1 MYSDN
6 CNKSYC
12 MIEQKPFRSILF
24 FSLPLVFANLF
35 QQLYSFTDAWIVS
48 EFVSG
53 YALGSVGSTS
63 SIQFLVIGFCIGFS
77 TGLAIPVSHAF
88 GAKDEAKLYRIIRN
102 SMLVSLVLSVA
113 LAVLFCSLIHPIISI
128 LQIQESLS
136 KDAIS
141 YLIIIFAGIP
151 ATVFYNLAASVL
163 RAVGNSRSPSLYL
176 FFSLFINLILDL
188 LFVIVFGLGV
198 IGAATATVL
207 AQALCTIICF
217 LKINKQIVKINEIE
231 FWRKD
236 PSDSIVIKDLISV
249 GIPMGLQ
256 SSITALGAIIIQRAN
271 NELGDIYSI
280 AFAAGSKIRQVFMC
294 PFDAFATGTS
304 VYLAQNIGNR
314 KYERINKG
322 VLAGVFIGVSYGLIA
337 GSVIFVFC
345 SGLTSILL
353 DSDLLSWGYCVHY
366 LKCIGISLWLLG
378 ILNVCRMS
386 LQGMKYAKTA
396 MISGVIELLSRII
409 LTCFFIPVYGY
420 TAVCFNEPFA
430 WVCSSIFVLIA
441 CNVTIR
447 KIRGKANG

>member
-12 MIEQKPFRSILF
+12 MIEQKPFKSILF

-188 LFVIVFGLGV
+188 LFVTVLGLGV

-207 AQALCTIICF
+207 A
-217 LKINKQIVKINEIE
+217 
-231 FWRKD
+231 
-236 PSDSIVIKDLISV
+236 
-249 GIPMGLQ
+249 
-256 SSITALGAIIIQRAN
+256 
-271 NELGDIYSI
+271 
-280 AFAAGSKIRQVFMC
+280 
-294 PFDAFATGTS
+294 
-304 VYLAQNIGNR
+304 
-314 KYERINKG
+314 
-322 VLAGVFIGVSYGLIA
+322 
-337 GSVIFVFC
+337 
-345 SGLTSILL
+345 
-353 DSDLLSWGYCVHY
+353 
-366 LKCIGISLWLLG
+366 
-378 ILNVCRMS
+378 
-386 LQGMKYAKTA
+386 
-396 MISGVIELLSRII
+396 
-409 LTCFFIPVYGY
+409 
-420 TAVCFNEPFA
+420 
-430 WVCSSIFVLIA
+430 
-441 CNVTIR
+441 
-447 KIRGKANG
+447 